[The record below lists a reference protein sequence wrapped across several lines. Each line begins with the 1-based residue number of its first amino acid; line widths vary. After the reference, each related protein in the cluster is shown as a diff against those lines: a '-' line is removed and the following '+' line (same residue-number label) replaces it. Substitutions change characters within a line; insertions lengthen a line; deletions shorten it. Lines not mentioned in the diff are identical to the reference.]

1 MSFKNNIYYNYIYF
15 IYSIIYI
22 DIGLSPAFE
31 ISVHTP
37 SIFLLILLGIL
48 ESSIDFCSCSLIFRY
63 FFSSFFPSTF
73 NVPSLL
79 YIPYVLLEVNLIDD
93 ILPFLICPSIDY
105 ISLRRFIVFVV
116 NNFINRIT

>member
-1 MSFKNNIYYNYIYF
+1 
-15 IYSIIYI
+15 
-22 DIGLSPAFE
+22 
-31 ISVHTP
+31 
-37 SIFLLILLGIL
+37 
-48 ESSIDFCSCSLIFRY
+48 
-63 FFSSFFPSTF
+63 
-73 NVPSLL
+73 L